1 MSGCS
6 AAWQDIPVDVSCV
19 LKVWKCVGA
28 KTGPTVLITAGIHGD
43 EYEGPAAVMKLTETL
58 LPEEVSGTVIAIPVV
73 NPLAFAAGSRTTP
86 EDGLNLARVF
96 PGNSNGSVTE
106 RLASAIFNEYVSR
119 ANYLIDL
126 HSGGVEYLF
135 VPLAGF
141 YGEPVR
147 DNPSYCAALRFGL
160 PVLWQL
166 PRTDGVLSNEASRR
180 GIVAIGHEY
189 LGAGQLSVEGVSSYV
204 NGVYSCLRYWR
215 VLEGIERSQP
225 YYADVYQ
232 GDWQLS
238 PCDGLFVAH
247 CKLGDRLE
255 RGAHVAEIVMI
266 GGGST
271 RLIAASEGT
280 VLGLRSKAYI
290 RTGNWAVLI
299 GHRKVVTNE
308 NYLG

>member
-1 MSGCS
+1 VSECS
-6 AAWQDIPVDVSCV
+6 AAWQNVPIDASCV
-19 LKVWKCVGA
+19 IKIWECVGA
-28 KTGPTVLITAGIHGD
+28 KFGPTVVITAGIHGD
-43 EYEGPAAVMKLTETL
+43 EYEGPAALMKLTETL
-58 LPEEVSGTVIAIPVV
+58 RPQAVSGTVIAIPVA

-96 PGNSNGSVTE
+96 PGNPNGSITE
-106 RLASAIFNEYVSR
+106 RLATFIFNEYVSR

-135 VPLAGF
+135 MPLAGF
-141 YGEPVR
+141 YGEPAK
-147 DNPSYCAALRFGL
+147 DNPSYCSALRFGL

-166 PRTDGVLSNEASRR
+166 PRTDGVLSNEASKR

-189 LGAGQLSVEGVSSYV
+189 LGAGQLSMEGVSSYV
-204 NGVYSCLRYWR
+204 NGVCSCLDYWR
-215 VLEGIERSQP
+215 VLENVKDGQP
-225 YYADVYQ
+225 YDADVYH

-247 CKLGDRLE
+247 RNLGDRVK
-255 RGAHVAEIVMI
+255 RGAHVAEIVTI

-271 RLIAASEGT
+271 RMIAESEGT

-290 RTGNWAVLI
+290 RTGNWAILI
-299 GHRKVVTNE
+299 GHKKVVTNE
-308 NYLG
+308 NNVG